1 MSPGAR
7 RSMDYNFNDIEKYIA
22 AGGDPEAIANAFAN
36 RLNAALSKAKSED
49 ELNAAGDALSKA
61 WNDYVNVY
69 AKYNT
74 LNHKTDEYYMTTPEI
89 RETFRSVIRLV
100 DGLEGISKELE
111 KGKDTLHEFYK
122 KIGL

>member
-1 MSPGAR
+1 
-7 RSMDYNFNDIEKYIA
+7 MDYNFNDIEKYIA

-36 RLNAALSKAKSED
+36 RLNAAISKTKSED

-69 AKYNT
+69 AKYNALCHET
-74 LNHKTDEYYMTTPEI
+74 EEYYMTTPQI
-89 RETFRSVIRLV
+89 RDIFKRVLRLV
-100 DGLEGISKELE
+100 EGLEGVSKELNRSR
-111 KGKDTLHEFYK
+111 DTLHEFYK

>member
-1 MSPGAR
+1 
-7 RSMDYNFNDIEKYIA
+7 MDYNFNDIEKYIA

-36 RLNAALSKAKSED
+36 RLNAAISKTKSED
-49 ELNAAGDALSKA
+49 ELNAAGDVLSKA
-61 WNDYVNVY
+61 WNDYVVVY
-69 AKYNT
+69 AKYNK
-74 LNHKTDEYYMTTPEI
+74 LAHEKEEYFMTTPEI

-100 DGLEGISKELE
+100 DGLESISKELD